1 VRRGRLSASI
11 VAALAAAAVVAAGA
25 WGAAVPNLPW
35 TNVLPPAAS
44 PNVDRPVKV
53 AGCRPATIRC
63 IALAQRRLKA
73 LRDRLGCDHRA
84 VFATTYM
91 VLTRELRR
99 AVGDD
104 PGLFRF
110 PKYLFREDLLFA
122 RVYFRTGRAFE
133 RGDEVAEAWRIAF
146 ETARDG
152 EVNAGQDM
160 LLGINAHVQNDMP
173 FVLAALGVRGR
184 HGSSRKPD
192 HDAANEVLNRAYE
205 PVVRAVA
212 RRYDPLIST
221 TNASWNPIDDA
232 TGLEM
237 VRGWREGVWRNAERL
252 VNAESAAERREVATQ
267 IEAHAAEW
275 ARTIAAP
282 QQPGYRAERD
292 AYCESQLSK

>member
-1 VRRGRLSASI
+1 MA
-11 VAALAAAAVVAAGA
+11 VAAVFAAATVLAAGA
-25 WGAAVPNLPW
+25 WAAAVPSLPW
-35 TNVLPPAAS
+35 TNVLPPVAS
-44 PNVDRPVKV
+44 PNVDRPVV
-53 AGCRPATIRC
+53 VPGCRPATLRC
-63 IALAQRRLKA
+63 IAVAQRRLKG
-73 LRDRLGCDHRA
+73 LRDRLRCDHRA

-99 AVGDD
+99 TVRDQ

-122 RVYFRTGRAFE
+122 RVYFDTVKAFRRRE
-133 RGDEVAEAWRIAF
+133 EVADAWRIAF
-146 ETARDG
+146 ETAREG

-184 HGSSRKPD
+184 HGSSRKAD

-212 RRYDPLIST
+212 RRYDPMVST
-221 TNASWNPIDDA
+221 TNASWNPIDDLG
-232 TGLEM
+232 GLEM
-237 VRGWREGVWRNAERL
+237 VRAWREGVWRNAERL
-252 VNAESAAERREVATQ
+252 VNAETAAERREVATQ
-267 IEAHAAEW
+267 IEDHAAEW
-275 ARTIAAP
+275 ATLIATP

-292 AYCESQLSK
+292 AYCASQLAE

>member
-1 VRRGRLSASI
+1 VSRGRLTLPI
-11 VAALAAAAVVAAGA
+11 AAVLAAGA
-25 WGAAVPNLPW
+25 VVTTGAGAAAVPNLPW
-35 TNVLPPAAS
+35 TNVLPPVAS
-44 PNVDRPVKV
+44 PNVDGPVPV
-53 AGCRPATIRC
+53 RGCQPATVEC
-63 IALAQRRLKA
+63 IATAQRRLRA

-99 AVGDD
+99 TVRDD
-104 PGLFRF
+104 PGFFRF

-122 RVYFRTGRAFE
+122 QVYFDTVKAFT
-133 RGDEVAEAWRIAF
+133 RGEQVAEAWQIAF

-173 FVLAALGVRGR
+173 FVLAALGVNGR
-184 HGSSRKPD
+184 HGSSRKGD

-212 RRYDPLIST
+212 RRYDPMVST
-221 TNASWNPIDDA
+221 TNASWNPIDDL

-237 VRGWREGVWRNAERL
+237 VRAWREGVWRNAERL
-252 VNAESAAERREVATQ
+252 VNAETAAERRDVAMQ
-267 IEAHAAEW
+267 IEDHAAEW
-275 ARTIAAP
+275 ARLIAAP

-292 AYCESQLSK
+292 AYCERQLAK